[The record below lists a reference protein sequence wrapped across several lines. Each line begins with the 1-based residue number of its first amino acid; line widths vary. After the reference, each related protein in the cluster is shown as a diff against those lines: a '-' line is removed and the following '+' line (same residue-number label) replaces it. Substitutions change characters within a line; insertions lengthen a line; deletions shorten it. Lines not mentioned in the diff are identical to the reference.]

1 LDAFAARCRARNLR
15 ASQPLCSI
23 EQVYGAAQPW
33 KDDAMIGAVA
43 RKLFGSSNDRRIRA
57 YRPRVDEINALE
69 KELEALSDEAL
80 RGRTDEFK
88 KQIAEGAT
96 LDDILVPAFATV
108 REAGKRT
115 LGQRHFDVQLIGGMV
130 LHEGRISE
138 MKTGEGKT
146 LVATLPV
153 YLNALAGRGV
163 HVVTVNDYLA
173 KRDAEW
179 MGQIY
184 KFLGLTVGVI
194 VHGLDDEERKKA
206 YDCDVTYGTNNE
218 LGFDYLRDN
227 MKYRLED
234 MVQRGHIY
242 AIVDEVD
249 SILIDEARTPL
260 IISGPLDDRSD
271 FYNTIDAYIPK
282 LDKTDYELDE
292 KQRTVTLT
300 EVGMEK
306 MEQGLRQAGLL
317 KSDSLYDVENVSV
330 VHHVN
335 QALRAHKLFQRDK
348 DYIVRNGEV
357 VIIDEFTGRMMPGR
371 RYSEGLHQALEA
383 KERQPI
389 QPENQTLASITFQNY
404 FRMYEKLAGMTGT
417 AATEA
422 DEFQDIYNLEVLE
435 IPTNMPMIRID
446 DDDEV
451 YRTAAEKYRAII
463 TLIEDCKKR
472 GQPVLVGTTSI
483 EKSEQLAELLRKQGW
498 EQHDF
503 SDPNAF
509 AALYSGDEG
518 ATKAKVF
525 AILNARYH
533 EQEAYI
539 VSQAGVPGAITIATN
554 MAGRGTDIQLG
565 GNADMRIRQELADI
579 EDLREREKGPRAA
592 EIRAQVARLKEKALG
607 AGGLYVLGTER
618 HESRRID
625 NQLRGRSGRQGDPGH
640 SKFFLSLED
649 DLMRIFGTDKLDGM
663 LTKLGLKEDEAIIH
677 PWINKALEKA
687 QQKVEARNFD
697 IRKNILKFDNVMNDQ
712 RKVIFDQRVEW
723 MEDQAVAEVVG
734 DMRHTVIDDLV
745 AKHVPENAYPEQ
757 WDTPGLKEELKR
769 VLNLDLP
776 VDAWAKEEGIADEEI
791 FARVERRADEHMA
804 SKVAQW
810 GSDVIRYVEK
820 SVLLQT
826 LDHLWR
832 EHLVMLEHLRQVIGL
847 RGYGQRDPLNEYKA
861 EAFNLF
867 EAMSQSLREAVTAQL
882 MRVEIQAAPPP
893 EQQPAPL
900 PMMAGHKA
908 DPITGEDEMALATA
922 GAETLARHGIGPGG
936 AAAARAP
943 QAPARNPQDPTSWG
957 KVGRNETC
965 PCGSGKKFKHCH
977 GRYA

>member
-1 LDAFAARCRARNLR
+1 
-15 ASQPLCSI
+15 
-23 EQVYGAAQPW
+23 
-33 KDDAMIGAVA
+33 MIGALA
-43 RKLFGSSNDRRIRA
+43 RKIFGSSNERRIKT
-57 YRPRVDEINALE
+57 YMPRVAEINALE
-69 KELEALSDEAL
+69 QELEKLSDDALRARTAQFRKELQD
-80 RGRTDEFK
+80 GDK
-88 KQIAEGAT
+88 T
-96 LDDILVPAFATV
+96 LDDILVPAFATC
-108 REAGKRT
+108 REAAKRT
-115 LGQRHFDVQLIGGMV
+115 LGQRHFDVQLVGGMI

-153 YLNALAGRGV
+153 YLNALASRGV

-179 MGQIY
+179 MGQVY

-194 VHGLDDEERKKA
+194 VHGLDDEQRKKE
-206 YDCDVTYGTNNE
+206 YDCDVTYATNNE

-234 MVQRGHIY
+234 MVQRGHIF

-271 FYNTIDAYIPK
+271 FYNTIDTYIPK
-282 LDKTDYELDE
+282 IDKADYEVDE
-292 KQRTVTLT
+292 KQRTVVLT

-306 MEQGLRQAGLL
+306 MEQMLRDANLL
-317 KSDSLYDVENVSV
+317 KGDSLYDVENVST

-371 RYSEGLHQALEA
+371 RYSDGLHQALEA
-383 KERQPI
+383 KEHQPI

-417 AATEA
+417 ALTEA
-422 DEFQDIYNLEVLE
+422 DEFADIYNLEVVE
-435 IPTNMPMIRID
+435 VPTNMPMIRID

-451 YRTAAEKYRAII
+451 YRTAIEKYRAIL
-463 TLIEDCKKR
+463 TLIDDCKQR

-483 EKSEQLAELLRKQGW
+483 EKSEQLAEMLRKAGW
-498 EQHDF
+498 RQHEF
-503 SDPNAF
+503 TDPLAF
-509 AALYSGDEG
+509 AALYSGDEE
-518 ATKAKVF
+518 AAKAKDF
-525 AILNARYH
+525 AILNARFH
-533 EQEAYI
+533 EQEAEI
-539 VSQAGVPGAITIATN
+539 IAQAGVPGAVTIATN

-565 GNADMRIRQELADI
+565 GNLDMRVRQELKDVTDTGARDVRI
-579 EDLREREKGPRAA
+579 A
-592 EIRAQVARLKEKALG
+592 EIKMQIAKLKEKALT
-607 AGGLYVLGTER
+607 AGGLFVLGTER

-649 DLMRIFGTDKLDGM
+649 DLMRIFGSDKLDSM
-663 LTKLGLKEDEAIIH
+663 LQRLGLKENEAIVH
-677 PWINKALEKA
+677 SWINKALEKA
-687 QQKVEARNFD
+687 QQKVEFRNFD
-697 IRKNILKFDNVMNDQ
+697 IRKNLLKFDNVSNDQ
-712 RKVIFDQRVEW
+712 RKVIFDQRIEW
-723 MEDQAVAEVVG
+723 MKMDSVAEIVT
-734 DMRHTVIDDLV
+734 DMRHVAIDDLV

-757 WDTPGLKEELKR
+757 WDVAGLKTELER
-769 VLNLDLP
+769 VLGLDLP
-776 VDAWAKEEGIADEEI
+776 VDAWAKEEGIADEELT
-791 FARVERRADEHMA
+791 ARIDRRADEHMA

-810 GSDVIRYVEK
+810 GAETMRAVEK
-820 SVLLQT
+820 TVLLQT

-861 EAFNLF
+861 EAYNLF
-867 EAMSQSLREAVTAQL
+867 EAMSQNLREQVTGYL
-882 MRVEIQAAPPP
+882 MRIQVMDTPP
-893 EQQPAPL
+893 EQSPDLPYMEAHHLNPDNGMDYGMAEPTLAPA
-900 PMMAGHKA
+900 MAGNGN
-908 DPITGEDEMALATA
+908 TV
-922 GAETLARHGIGPGG
+922 
-936 AAAARAP
+936 RAVD
-943 QAPARNPQDPTSWG
+943 RNPTDPNSWG
-957 KVGRNETC
+957 KVGRNEVC
-965 PCGSGKKFKHCH
+965 PCGSGKKYKHCH
-977 GRYA
+977 GRFA